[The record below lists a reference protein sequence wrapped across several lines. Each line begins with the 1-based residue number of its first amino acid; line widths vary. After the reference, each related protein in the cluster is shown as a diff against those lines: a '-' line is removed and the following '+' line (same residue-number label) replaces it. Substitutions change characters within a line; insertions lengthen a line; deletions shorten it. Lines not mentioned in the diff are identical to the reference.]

1 MRMTVAALT
10 EQFLMNMGYAR
21 SDLQEEDVLE
31 EYSGVLLRWLNEGYC
46 RALRRLGG
54 KSAMLA
60 ANMLNSE
67 EDEPDG
73 LEERLHPL
81 LADYAA
87 ARAQEL
93 QGNSMTASALYAAFE
108 RGISEYVE
116 AGGKGF
122 GVWEGL

>member
-1 MRMTVAALT
+1 MTVAALT
-10 EQFLMNMGYAR
+10 EQFLINMGYAR

-54 KSAMLA
+54 REAMLA
-60 ANMLNSE
+60 ANMLSAE
-67 EDEPDG
+67 GDEPDG
-73 LEERLHPL
+73 LDERLHPL

-93 QGNSMTASALYAAFE
+93 QGNAMTASALYAAFE
-108 RGISEYVE
+108 RGISECAE
-116 AGGKGF
+116 AGSKDYQT
-122 GVWEGL
+122 WEGL